1 MKSLT
6 KRGLRAAEAT
16 QVQISLPV
24 QGVLRD
30 IQHAF
35 VGLCV
40 HAGRQ
45 VLAAMMEEDRR
56 VLCGPKGVPNAARSA
71 VRGGTT
77 RSKVVLGGQRIA
89 VSRPRV
95 RGVEAGELQLPTFQ
109 WAALAD
115 PLNAA
120 TMAAIAAGVST
131 RR

>member
-45 VLAAMMEEDRR
+45 VLAAMMEED
-56 VLCGPKGVPNAARSA
+56 
-71 VRGGTT
+71 
-77 RSKVVLGGQRIA
+77 
-89 VSRPRV
+89 
-95 RGVEAGELQLPTFQ
+95 TFFCTSCVQ
-109 WAALAD
+109 
-115 PLNAA
+115 
-120 TMAAIAAGVST
+120 TK
-131 RR
+131 